1 MKTFNH
7 CIQHLITQHTNL
19 GSLIAKALQ
28 SDQTKKLVGA
38 KLSAKLQ
45 ALIADIH
52 VEEGIVTFLCNSAEK
67 ATLVRFDSI
76 DLLSTLRQLP
86 TLGHIKKIQVR
97 VAPTLTQTQNQNSYF
112 TTGNNSKALE
122 SSTENNNQINNI
134 SRLTSEQLDMLA
146 ENLGSEAG
154 NEELKKSL
162 QKLAKLAEHPPA

>member
-7 CIQHLITQHTNL
+7 CVQHLITQHTNL

-28 SDQTKKLVGA
+28 SDQTKKLVST
-38 KLSAKLQ
+38 KLSTKLQ

-52 VEEGIVTFLCNSAEK
+52 VEEGIITFICKSAEK
-67 ATLVRFDSI
+67 ATLVRFESI

-97 VAPTLTQTQNQNSYF
+97 VAPTLNFNTENS
-112 TTGNNSKALE
+112 SKALE
-122 SSTENNNQINNI
+122 SITENQAESTLKNKKI
-134 SRLTSEQLDMLA
+134 SKLTSDQLSMLA
-146 ENLGSEAG
+146 ESLGSEPG

-162 QKLAKLAEHPPA
+162 ERLANRI

>member
-28 SDQTKKLVGA
+28 SDQTKKLVGT

-52 VEEGIVTFLCNSAEK
+52 VEEGIITFLCNSAEK

-97 VAPTLTQTQNQNSYF
+97 VVPTLIQTQNQNSNF
-112 TTGNNSKALE
+112 NTENSSKALE
-122 SSTENNNQINNI
+122 SITENNNTKI
-134 SRLTSEQLDMLA
+134 SRVTSEQLSMLA
-146 ENLGSEAG
+146 ESLLNSEPG

-162 QKLAKLAEHPPA
+162 EKLAKLAKHPPA

>member
-28 SDQTKKLVGA
+28 SDQTKKLVGT

-52 VEEGIVTFLCNSAEK
+52 VEEGIITFFCNSAEK

-97 VAPTLTQTQNQNSYF
+97 VAPTLMQTQNNNF
-112 TTGNNSKALE
+112 NTGIQSKALE
-122 SSTENNNQINNI
+122 SATENNNQINKI

-146 ENLGSEAG
+146 DNLGSEAG
-154 NEELKKSL
+154 SEELKKSL
-162 QKLAKLAEHPPA
+162 QKLARRSEDSSP

>member
-28 SDQTKKLVGA
+28 SDQTKKLVGT

-52 VEEGIVTFLCNSAEK
+52 VEEGIITFVCNSAEK

-97 VAPTLTQTQNQNSYF
+97 VAPTLMQTQNNNF
-112 TTGNNSKALE
+112 NTGIQSKALE
-122 SSTENNNQINNI
+122 SATENNNQI
-134 SRLTSEQLDMLA
+134 SKLTSEQLHMLA
-146 ENLGSEAG
+146 ENLGAESG

-162 QKLAKLAEHPPA
+162 QKLARRSQHPPA